1 MMVTEK
7 LLFARQVFKAVVVRK
22 IRPFWLPVTKL
33 VGEIREM
40 KQPIRN

>member
-1 MMVTEK
+1 MVTEK
-7 LLFARQVFKAVVVRK
+7 FLFAQQVFKVVVVRE
-22 IRPFWLPVTKL
+22 IRPLWLPVTKL